1 MKQDE
6 LREILDHFD
15 AKAAETLR
23 HFDEKSEET
32 CRHMEVLADSLRSDI
47 RLVAEGVVAASE
59 RMDRFQEEMR
69 REFSEVKAMVKFSYA
84 ELDRRVSHLE
94 ATVGDLSERMH
105 RLEERL
111 P

>member
-32 CRHMEVLADSLRSDI
+32 CRHMEVLADSLR
-47 RLVAEGVVAASE
+47 
-59 RMDRFQEEMR
+59 
-69 REFSEVKAMVKFSYA
+69 
-84 ELDRRVSHLE
+84 
-94 ATVGDLSERMH
+94 
-105 RLEERL
+105 
-111 P
+111 